1 MRRFPIAGASDAT
14 PHEWTET
21 TMSENTSPETPETVE
36 APEVEA
42 HSASVLDL
50 QGTTSVD
57 QEHIADGNCISV
69 LSVVEN
75 QK

>member
-1 MRRFPIAGASDAT
+1 
-14 PHEWTET
+14 
-21 TMSENTSPETPETVE
+21 MSEKTNPESPETVE
-36 APEVEA
+36 SPEVEA

-57 QEHIADGNCISV
+57 QDHIVDGNCISV

-75 QK
+75 LK